1 MRAIYYLKAQ
11 GFDVE
16 PDINTDLQ
24 RELHFTGNE
33 IAYLMESYARQVNGA
48 STSHDK
54 ALNLADVNNLA
65 KFCKQISQ
73 QEDCPAEFVDIVN
86 KEFWN
91 LI

>member
-1 MRAIYYLKAQ
+1 
-11 GFDVE
+11 
-16 PDINTDLQ
+16 
-24 RELHFTGNE
+24 
-33 IAYLMESYARQVNGA
+33 MESYRQTSDRC

-65 KFCKQISQ
+65 KFCKEISQ